1 MFTKLD
7 GNLLKKVKEIFEP
20 KYGREITETE
30 AIQIA
35 NNLADFMEIYMKFKW
50 RKLNAVS
57 NSK

>member
-20 KYGREITETE
+20 KYGREISETE

-35 NNLADFMEIYMKFKW
+35 NNLADFIELYMKFKW
-50 RKLNAVS
+50 KKLNAVS

>member
-20 KYGREITETE
+20 KYGREISETE

-35 NNLADFMEIYMKFKW
+35 NNLADFIEIYMKFKW
-50 RKLNAVS
+50 RKLNAIS